1 MKSATAWPVLVSQI
15 LIFFTVKGMVMEKL
29 YRVSYLDQGTY
40 ITEYVY
46 GETIMQARGH
56 IIHSLK
62 RWVDF
67 QEVVEVSEVGA

>member
-1 MKSATAWPVLVSQI
+1 
-15 LIFFTVKGMVMEKL
+15 MVMEKL
-29 YRVSYLDQGTY
+29 YRVSYIDQGTY

-62 RWVDF
+62 GWVDF
-67 QEVVEVSEVGA
+67 QEVVEVSEVGAWWRH

>member
-1 MKSATAWPVLVSQI
+1 
-15 LIFFTVKGMVMEKL
+15 MVVEKL
-29 YRVSYLDQGTY
+29 YRVSYIDEGTY

-46 GETIMQARGH
+46 GETVMQARGH